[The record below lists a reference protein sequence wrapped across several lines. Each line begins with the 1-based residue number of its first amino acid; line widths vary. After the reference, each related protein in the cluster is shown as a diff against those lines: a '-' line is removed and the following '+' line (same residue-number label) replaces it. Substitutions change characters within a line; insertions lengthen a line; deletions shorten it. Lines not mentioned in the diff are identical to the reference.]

1 MIHNYQSA
9 WLCGVFLLFFLP
21 ANGQSP
27 WVQQV
32 NDGFI
37 QAGYSGLYFDQ
48 VRYNGDLVDPSRKT
62 VDNTYQ
68 IYLDFGLL
76 PNLGVTAVLPVKFYT
91 ITENGETSK
100 FDGLGNL
107 SFSLKYQLP
116 VKSSSMAI
124 GLTYEAETGA
134 ENLNLGLRTGFA
146 ASTFYPYFS
155 IGSGTKKLYF
165 YASSGL
171 GMRTNRH
178 SNFVRLSGELGYK
191 IFRHS
196 YLIGT
201 LDFNQPIQDDSSF
214 FLADEEIF
222 SKSASFL
229 DRQSFNGAGLKFLYE
244 FIPEKYGITLS
255 TIGAL
260 GSDNTPFSRSYNIGI
275 FNKF

>member
-1 MIHNYQSA
+1 
-9 WLCGVFLLFFLP
+9 
-21 ANGQSP
+21 
-27 WVQQV
+27 
-32 NDGFI
+32 
-37 QAGYSGLYFDQ
+37 
-48 VRYNGDLVDPSRKT
+48 
-62 VDNTYQ
+62 
-68 IYLDFGLL
+68 
-76 PNLGVTAVLPVKFYT
+76 
-91 ITENGETSK
+91 
-100 FDGLGNL
+100 
-107 SFSLKYQLP
+107 
-116 VKSSSMAI
+116 MAI

>member
-9 WLCGVFLLFFLP
+9 WLCGVFLLFFLS

-76 PNLGVTAVLPVKFYT
+76 PNLGVTAVLPVKLYT

-171 GMRTNRH
+171 GLRTNRH

>member
-1 MIHNYQSA
+1 
-9 WLCGVFLLFFLP
+9 
-21 ANGQSP
+21 
-27 WVQQV
+27 
-32 NDGFI
+32 
-37 QAGYSGLYFDQ
+37 
-48 VRYNGDLVDPSRKT
+48 
-62 VDNTYQ
+62 
-68 IYLDFGLL
+68 
-76 PNLGVTAVLPVKFYT
+76 
-91 ITENGETSK
+91 
-100 FDGLGNL
+100 
-107 SFSLKYQLP
+107 
-116 VKSSSMAI
+116 
-124 GLTYEAETGA
+124 
-134 ENLNLGLRTGFA
+134 
-146 ASTFYPYFS
+146 
-155 IGSGTKKLYF
+155 
-165 YASSGL
+165 
-171 GMRTNRH
+171 
-178 SNFVRLSGELGYK
+178 LGYK

>member
-1 MIHNYQSA
+1 MTYNYRDA
-9 WLCGVFLLFFLP
+9 WLCCVFLLFFLSGK
-21 ANGQSP
+21 GQSP
-27 WVQQV
+27 WVQKV

-48 VRYNGDLVDPSRKT
+48 VRYKGNLVDAGRKT
-62 VDNTYQ
+62 IDNTYQ
-68 IYLDFGLL
+68 LYLDFGLL
-76 PNLGVTAVLPVKFYT
+76 PNLGVTAILPVKNYT
-91 ITENGETSK
+91 ITENGETSR

-116 VKSSSMAI
+116 TKSSSMAV
-124 GLTYEAETGA
+124 GLTYEAETRA
-134 ENLNLGLRTGFA
+134 ENLDLGLRTGFA

-165 YASSGL
+165 YASGGL
-171 GMRTNRH
+171 GLRTNKH

-191 IFRHS
+191 IFKYS

-201 LDFNQPIQDDSSF
+201 LDFNRPIQNDSNF
-214 FLADEEIF
+214 FLTDDEVF

-244 FIPEKYGITLS
+244 FVPEKYGVTIS

-260 GSDNTPFSRSYNIGI
+260 GSNNTPFSRSYNLGI
-275 FNKF
+275 FRKF

>member
-9 WLCGVFLLFFLP
+9 WLCGVFLLFFLS

-48 VRYNGDLVDPSRKT
+48 VRYNGDLIDPSRKT

>member
-1 MIHNYQSA
+1 
-9 WLCGVFLLFFLP
+9 
-21 ANGQSP
+21 
-27 WVQQV
+27 V

-48 VRYNGDLVDPSRKT
+48 VQYNGDLVNPDRRT

-76 PNLGVTAVLPVKFYT
+76 PNLGVTAVLPVKLYT

-134 ENLNLGLRTGFA
+134 ENLDLGLRTGFS

-155 IGSGTKKLYF
+155 IGGGTKKLYF

-171 GMRTNRH
+171 GLRTNKH
-178 SNFVRLSGELGYK
+178 SNFIRLSGELGYK
-191 IFRHS
+191 IFRHG

-201 LDFNQPIQDDSSF
+201 LDFNQPIQDNSNF
-214 FLADEEIF
+214 FLTDEEIF

-244 FIPEKYGITLS
+244 FIPEKYGVTLS

-260 GSDNTPFSRSYNIGI
+260 SSDNIPFSRSYNIGM
-275 FNKF
+275 FKKF

>member
-9 WLCGVFLLFFLP
+9 WLCGVFLLFFLS

-48 VRYNGDLVDPSRKT
+48 VRYNGDLVDPNRKT

-76 PNLGVTAVLPVKFYT
+76 PNLGVTAVLPVKLYT

-171 GMRTNRH
+171 GLRTNRH